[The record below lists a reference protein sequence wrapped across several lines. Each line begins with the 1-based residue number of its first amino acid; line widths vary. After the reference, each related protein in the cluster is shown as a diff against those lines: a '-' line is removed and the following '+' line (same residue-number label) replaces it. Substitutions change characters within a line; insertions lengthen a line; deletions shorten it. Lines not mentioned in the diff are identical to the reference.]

1 MLKYSESFLAKNSVV
16 YILAIICCVLW
27 GSAYPSIKIGY
38 SLFAIAANDTASQI
52 LFAGLR
58 FALAGVLTI
67 LIFSI
72 INKRFLLPRKKSWGN
87 IGILGLVQTIAQY
100 LFFYIGLANTTA
112 SKSSIIGGI
121 SPFIAILIA
130 CFCFRQEKFTRAK
143 LLGSVFGFAGIIF
156 INLDF
161 IGLKPSMT
169 LSGEGFIL
177 ISSIASALSL
187 PLTKIF
193 SDHENPVVLCGYQ
206 FILGGAIMTAVGLFM
221 GGTFNP
227 ANVYAIWIL
236 AYLAFLSAAAY
247 SLWSILLK
255 YNSISKIAVFGF
267 MIPVFGVLLSALFL
281 DESSQ
286 AFNFQSLTSL
296 LLVSAGIIIINKF
309 QLHATAEKQ

>member
-1 MLKYSESFLAKNSVV
+1 MLKYSEPFLTKNSVV
-16 YILAIICCVLW
+16 YILAIVCCVLW
-27 GSAYPSIKIGY
+27 GSAYPFIKIGY
-38 SLFAIAANDTASQI
+38 GLLAIEPKDTASQI

-72 INKRFLLPRKKSWGN
+72 INKRFLIPCKKSWGN

-100 LFFYIGLANTTA
+100 LFFYIGLANATA

-130 CFCFRQEKFTRAK
+130 CFCFRQEKFTKAK
-143 LLGSVFGFAGIIF
+143 LFGSVLGFAGIIL

-161 IGLKPSMT
+161 AGLKTSMT

-187 PLTKIF
+187 PLTKIY
-193 SDHENPVVLCGYQ
+193 SKLENPVVLCGYQ
-206 FILGGAIMTAVGLFM
+206 FIFGGAIMIAFGFFM
-221 GGTFNP
+221 GGTLHLLN
-227 ANVYAIWIL
+227 AYGIL
-236 AYLAFLSAAAY
+236 NLLYLAFLSAAAY

-255 YNSISKIAVFGF
+255 YNSISKVAVFGF
-267 MIPVFGVLLSALFL
+267 MVPVFGVLLSAFFL

-296 LLVSAGIIIINKF
+296 LLVCAGIIIINKF
-309 QLHATAEKQ
+309 KLHSTAKK